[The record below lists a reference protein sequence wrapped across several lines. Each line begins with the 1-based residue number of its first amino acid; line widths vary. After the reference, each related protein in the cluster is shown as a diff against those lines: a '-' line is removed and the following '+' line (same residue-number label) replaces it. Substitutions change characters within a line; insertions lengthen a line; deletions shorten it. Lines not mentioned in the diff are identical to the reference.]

1 MDDLNYGSVQR
12 NTINPVS
19 MKVFL
24 DREEASFLFHKVEET
39 ACGDAILPLTLPT
52 KVGSLKVGGSSEA
65 DDHKLTDWDRQDEYQ
80 KEICYLLT
88 LNGM

>member
-24 DREEASFLFHKVEET
+24 DREEDSFLFHKVEET
-39 ACGDAILPLTLPT
+39 ACCDAILPLTLPT

-65 DDHKLTDWDRQDEYQ
+65 DDHKLTGTDKMNTRKRYA
-80 KEICYLLT
+80 ICLH
-88 LNGM
+88 